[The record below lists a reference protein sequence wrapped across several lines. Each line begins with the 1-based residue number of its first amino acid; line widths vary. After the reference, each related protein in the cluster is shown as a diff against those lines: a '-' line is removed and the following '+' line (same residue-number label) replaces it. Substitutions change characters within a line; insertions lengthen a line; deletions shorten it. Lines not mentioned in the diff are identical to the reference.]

1 MLHSR
6 AFIDRICHLNRAITQ
21 LTTKL
26 TFACATVLLAALAAA
41 DAAAGTLDRIR
52 DRHTIVFAYRDGAAP
67 FSFKDRDGKVRG
79 YTAELCTRVAAAI
92 QRQLGLPSLDVQWFP
107 VDADNRLEAVASGRA
122 DAECGTTTITLS
134 RMERVDFSVPI
145 FVDGAALLVRA
156 KSPVQRVADLKDRRV
171 AVIAGTTT
179 ERALRAA
186 LDVAG
191 TTATIV
197 AVGKPEEGAAA
208 VHDGRADAFAGDRL
222 VITQLLSRYDENAL
236 AILPDDFSFEPYGI
250 VVRRDDP
257 EFRLAVNRAL
267 VGIYKRGDI
276 DAIFQRWLAPLGK
289 PSALLNAMFYLN
301 SLPE

>member
-26 TFACATVLLAALAAA
+26 TFACVTMLLAALAA

-145 FVDGAALLVRA
+145 FVDGAALAVKA
-156 KSPVQRVADLKDRRV
+156 QSPVKRIVDLGGRRV
-171 AVIAGTTT
+171 AVIPGTTT
-179 ERALRAA
+179 ERALHAA
-186 LDVAG
+186 LDLAEAK
-191 TTATIV
+191 ATIV
-197 AVGKPEEGAAA
+197 PVTRPEDGAAA
-208 VHDGRADAFAGDRL
+208 LREGRADAYAGDRIVL
-222 VITQLLSRYDENAL
+222 TQMMLRGNDLSV
-236 AILPDDFSFEPYGI
+236 LPDDFSFEPYAI
-250 VVRRDDP
+250 VVRRDDAD
-257 EFRLAVNRAL
+257 FRLAVNRAL
-267 VGIYKRGDI
+267 VGFYKRGDI
-276 DAIFQRWLAPLGK
+276 DQVFQHWLAPLGR
-289 PSALLNAMFYLN
+289 PSPLVNAMFYLN
-301 SLPE
+301 ALPD

>member
-6 AFIDRICHLNRAITQ
+6 AFIERICHLNRAITQ

-26 TFACATVLLAALAAA
+26 TFACATMLLAALAA

-145 FVDGAALLVRA
+145 FVDGAALAVKA
-156 KSPVQRVADLKDRRV
+156 QSPVKRIVDLGGRRV
-171 AVIAGTTT
+171 AVIPGTTT

-186 LDVAG
+186 LDLAEAK
-191 TTATIV
+191 ATIV
-197 AVGKPEEGAAA
+197 PVTRPEDGAAA
-208 VHDGRADAFAGDRL
+208 LREGRADAYAGDRIVL
-222 VITQLLSRYDENAL
+222 TQMMLRGNDLSV
-236 AILPDDFSFEPYGI
+236 LPDDFSFEPYAI
-250 VVRRDDP
+250 VVRRDDAD
-257 EFRLAVNRAL
+257 FRLAVNRAL
-267 VGIYKRGDI
+267 VGFYKRGDI
-276 DAIFQRWLAPLGK
+276 DQVFQHWLAPLGR
-289 PSALLNAMFYLN
+289 PSPLVNAMFYLN
-301 SLPE
+301 ALPD

>member
-1 MLHSR
+1 LTRFSLCR
-6 AFIDRICHLNRAITQ
+6 IGVGFIIATIALASNA
-21 LTTKL
+21 
-26 TFACATVLLAALAAA
+26 ACAAS
-41 DAAAGTLDRIR
+41 TLERIR
-52 DRHTIVFAYRDGAAP
+52 DRHAIVFPSRAGAAP
-67 FSFKDRDGKVRG
+67 ISYKDRGGNVRG
-79 YTAELCTRVAAAI
+79 YSVELCTRIAADV
-92 QRQLGLPSLDVQWFP
+92 QRVLKLPQLDVQWIA
-107 VDADNRLEAVASGRA
+107 VDADSRIDAVATGRA

-145 FVDGAALLVRA
+145 FVDGAALLVGA

-171 AVIAGTTT
+171 AVIVGTTT

-257 EFRLAVNRAL
+257 EFRLTVNRAL